1 MFIAQ
6 VQKILGNNGRT
17 ALIRKNIFASFLI
30 KGWSVV
36 IQFLLVP
43 LTLHC
48 LGNYENG
55 IWLTI
60 SSMLLW
66 IDNLDIGLGN
76 GLRNKLAENL
86 AHEDKEKA
94 RDVVSSTLF
103 MLILVIVP
111 VIILINILIWFTDTY
126 SFFNIDGGIVGNL
139 NVILATAS
147 ILVCST
153 FIFKFIGNFY
163 MGLQLT
169 AVNNLLVTSGQTL
182 ALIGT
187 ALVYLSG
194 SRSLLLISIV
204 NTLSPLVVYLVS
216 YPITFYGKYA
226 YLRPRLKGVR
236 LSVIKELFD
245 TGMKFFV
252 LQIAGIVLFM
262 SSNIIISRLFSPEMV
277 TPFQIAYRYFS
288 VIILLFTI
296 ICVPYWTATTD
307 AYHRKDIDWIRSAN
321 NALNKVIAVFTI
333 VAVLMIA
340 VSAPVYRIWVGGG
353 VEIPLSMTVLVAVY
367 IMILTI
373 STRYSYVLNGI
384 GALRLQLIM
393 TICAAVAYIPLAVF
407 FGRLTNSINMLIGI
421 MCIVNLPGLVINI
434 VQYNKIVNA
443 KAKGIW
449 IK

>member
-6 VQKILGNNGRT
+6 VQKIFGNNGRT
-17 ALIRKNIFASFLI
+17 ALLRKNIIASFLI

-36 IQFLLVP
+36 IQFTLVP

-48 LGNYENG
+48 LGSYENG

-76 GLRNKLAENL
+76 GLRNKLAEHL
-86 AHEDKEKA
+86 AHDEKGKA
-94 RDVVSSTLF
+94 KDVVSSTLF
-103 MLILVIVP
+103 MLVLVIVP
-111 VIILINILIWFTDTY
+111 VIILINLLIWFTDTY
-126 SFFNIDGGIVGNL
+126 SFFNIDSGIVGNL
-139 NVILATAS
+139 DVILATAS

-163 MGLQLT
+163 MGLQLA
-169 AVNNLLVTSGQTL
+169 AVNNLLVALGQTL

-187 ALVYLSG
+187 AVVFLSG
-194 SRSLLLISIV
+194 SHSLLLISIV
-204 NTLSPLVVYLVS
+204 NTLSPLIVYLVS

-226 YLRPRLKGVR
+226 HLRPNWKC
-236 LSVIKELFD
+236 IKRSAIRELFD
-245 TGMKFFV
+245 TGMKFFI
-252 LQIAGIVLFM
+252 LQIAGIVLFL
-262 SSNIIISRLFSPEMV
+262 SSNIIISRIFSPEMV

-307 AYHRKDIDWIRSAN
+307 AFQRNDFNWIRNAN
-321 NALNKVIAVFTI
+321 NTLNKVIGIFTAI
-333 VAVLMIA
+333 VVLMIA
-340 VSAPVYRIWVGGG
+340 VSAPVYRIWIGGE
-353 VEIPLSMTVLVAVY
+353 VEIPLPMTVLVALY
-367 IMILTI
+367 ILILTI

-384 GALRLQLIM
+384 GALRLQLLT

-407 FGRLTNSINMLIGI
+407 FGPLTNNINALSGKMWLLK
-421 MCIVNLPGLVINI
+421 LPGLALNI
-434 VQYNKIVNA
+434 IQYNKIINGT
-443 KAKGIW
+443 AKGIW
-449 IK
+449 IN

>member
-1 MFIAQ
+1 MFTAL

-17 ALIRKNIFASFLI
+17 ALIRKNILASFLM

-60 SSMLLW
+60 SSMLSW

-76 GLRNKLAENL
+76 GLRNKLAEHL
-86 AHEDKEKA
+86 AHDDKEKA

-103 MLILVIVP
+103 MLIMVIVP

-126 SFFNIDGGIVGNL
+126 SFFNIESSIVGNL
-139 NVILATAS
+139 NVILATTS

-163 MGLQLT
+163 MGLQLA
-169 AVNNLLVTSGQTL
+169 AVNNLFFVSGQTL

-187 ALVYLSG
+187 AVVYFSG
-194 SRSLLLISIV
+194 SHSLLRISIV
-204 NTLSPLVVYLVS
+204 NTLSPLIVYLVS
-216 YPITFYGKYA
+216 YPITFFGKYS

-245 TGMKFFV
+245 TGLKFFV
-252 LQIAGIVLFM
+252 LQIAAIVLFL
-262 SSNIIISRLFSPEMV
+262 SSNIIISRIFSPEMV
-277 TPFQIAYRYFS
+277 TPFQIAYRYFF
-288 VIILLFTI
+288 VIISLFTI
-296 ICVPYWTATTD
+296 ISVPYWTATTD
-307 AYHRKDIDWIRSAN
+307 AFQRNDFEWIRNAN
-321 NALNKVIAVFTI
+321 NTLNKVIAVFTAI
-333 VAVLMIA
+333 VILMIA
-340 VSAPVYRIWVGGG
+340 VSSPVYHIWVGRG

-367 IMILTI
+367 IMIQTI
-373 STRYSYVLNGI
+373 SMRYSYVLNGI

-393 TICAAVAYIPLAVF
+393 TVCAAVAYIPLAVF
-407 FGRLTNSINMLIGI
+407 FCRLTNSIDMLIGV
-421 MCIVNLPGLVINI
+421 MCLVNVPGLIINI
-434 VQYNKIVNA
+434 IQYNKIING
-443 KAKGIW
+443 KAMGIW
-449 IK
+449 RI